1 MTIGTKDVNDLGP
14 SKFRTQADSNQ
25 EHICYYNCKERDTS
39 FYSFLAVR
47 KHTLTISDITFSI
60 VKIIGKTNK
69 NTGIYFEINNELSD
83 FNHDN
88 FKRTIQRISEGD
100 TYGQQERHTTRN
112 NWRINNNSN
121 KPQCKYT
128 TTRVKS
134 ITFLS
139 NISYVGINKE
149 DFYNEN
155 FIFDV
160 YLLVTKNLN
169 PFSHFHFQCIPERF
183 YKHVCKDKSFLYLNG
198 KNVLQPKVSEIIT
211 DFLKEK
217 KRKLPRVEKQVI
229 TVQGYFSVRIF

>member
-1 MTIGTKDVNDLGP
+1 M
-14 SKFRTQADSNQ
+14 
-25 EHICYYNCKERDTS
+25 
-39 FYSFLAVR
+39 
-47 KHTLTISDITFSI
+47 TISDITFSI

-155 FIFDV
+155 FILDV
-160 YLLVTKNLN
+160 YLLVTINLN
-169 PFSHFHFQCIPERF
+169 PFSLDRELNNQNKHQMICMLWKECMSQHF
-183 YKHVCKDKSFLYLNG
+183 YKHVCKDKNFLYLND
-198 KNVLQPKVSEIIT
+198 KSVLQT
-211 DFLKEK
+211 
-217 KRKLPRVEKQVI
+217 RLPRVEKQFI
-229 TVQGYFSVRIF
+229 TVQR